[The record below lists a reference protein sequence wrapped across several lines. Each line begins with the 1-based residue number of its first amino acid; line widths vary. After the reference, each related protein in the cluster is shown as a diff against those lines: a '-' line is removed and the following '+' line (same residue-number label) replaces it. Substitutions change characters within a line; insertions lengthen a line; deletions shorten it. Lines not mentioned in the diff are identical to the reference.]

1 MPRRSL
7 PLSEECVRINRA
19 PKRRE
24 PVMSFTSREPQ
35 HVEAPVTD
43 YIERARQLGPEL
55 DVAAEEIEGR
65 RALPEPIVEAL
76 VELGLFRLLLPR
88 SLGGAELP
96 PAVYVQVIEEVAKH
110 DASTA
115 WCLGQATGCTMTS
128 AFLDPEVAREIFGG
142 KRGIVA
148 WGPAGP
154 AEARAVA
161 GGYRLTG
168 TWSFASGSHHATW
181 LGAHVAIL
189 GGDGIPR
196 LRPNGGS
203 VIRTLLF
210 PKASAGFTDIWHVIG
225 LRGTGSDSYT
235 VTDLFVPEKYTV
247 FREAEPKPRQPGL
260 LYAFSSSNIYS
271 SAFAGVAL
279 GIARSALD
287 AFVELARDKIPRG
300 AKRILRDNNV
310 IQSQVAQSEAQLGA
324 ARVVLLGSLEQIWR
338 DVAQSGRLTLG
349 HNTTIRLASTWA
361 IHQARDVVDTAYHA
375 AGATAIFESNPFERR
390 FRDVHTVVQQYQGRQ
405 AHFETVGQVL
415 LGLRPEATM
424 FTF

>member
-1 MPRRSL
+1 MP
-7 PLSEECVRINRA
+7 VA
-19 PKRRE
+19 
-24 PVMSFTSREPQ
+24 
-35 HVEAPVTD
+35 D
-43 YIERARQLGPEL
+43 YIQRARELGPEL
-55 DVAAEEIEGR
+55 DAAAEEIER
-65 RALPEPIVEAL
+65 RRELPEPIVEAL
-76 VELGLFRLLLPR
+76 IERGLFRLLLPR

-115 WCLGQATGCTMTS
+115 WCLGQGTGCTMTA
-128 AFLDPEVAREIFGG
+128 AFLDPEVAQEIFGP

-148 WGPAGP
+148 WGPPGP
-154 AEARAVA
+154 AEARTVS

-189 GGDGIPR
+189 AEDGTPR
-196 LRPNGGS
+196 LRPDGGS
-203 VIRTLLF
+203 IIRTLLF
-210 PKASAGFTDIWHVIG
+210 PKASARFTDIWHVIG
-225 LRGTGSDSYT
+225 LRGTGSDSYM

-247 FREAEPKPRQPGL
+247 LRTAEPRPQQPGL
-260 LYAFSSSNIYS
+260 LYSFSSSNMYS
-271 SAFAGVAL
+271 SGFAGVAL
-279 GIARSALD
+279 GIARSTLE

-300 AKRILRDNNV
+300 AKRTLRDNNV
-310 IQSQVAQSEAQLGA
+310 IQSQVARSEARLSA
-324 ARVVLLGSLEQIWR
+324 ARAFLLGSLEEIWR
-338 DVAQSGRLTLG
+338 DVAQSGRLTLD

-361 IHQARDVVDTAYHA
+361 IHQAREIVDTAYHA

-415 LGLRPEATM
+415 LGLQAEGTM
-424 FTF
+424 FSF

>member
-1 MPRRSL
+1 MSSTSGEMRSAEAL
-7 PLSEECVRINRA
+7 A
-19 PKRRE
+19 P
-24 PVMSFTSREPQ
+24 
-35 HVEAPVTD
+35 D
-43 YIERARQLGPEL
+43 YLERARQLGPEL
-55 DVAAEEIEGR
+55 DAAAEEIELR
-65 RALPEPIVEAL
+65 RELPEPIVEAL
-76 VELGLFRLLLPR
+76 VERGLFRLLLPR
-88 SLGGAELP
+88 ALGGAELP
-96 PAVYVQVIEEVAKH
+96 PAAYVQVIEEVARH

-128 AFLDPEVAREIFGG
+128 ALLEPEVAREIFGG

-148 WGPAGP
+148 WGPPGP
-154 AEARAVA
+154 AEARSVP

-189 GGDGIPR
+189 SEDGTPR
-196 LRPNGGS
+196 LRPDGGP

-210 PKASAGFTDIWHVIG
+210 PKVSAKFTDIWHVIG
-225 LRGTGSDSYT
+225 LKGTGSDSYT

-247 FREAEPKPRQPGL
+247 LREAEPKPRQRGL
-260 LYAFSSSNIYS
+260 LYAFSSSNMYS
-271 SAFAGVAL
+271 SGFAGVAL
-279 GIARSALD
+279 GIARSTLD

-300 AKRILRDNNV
+300 AKRTLRDNNV
-310 IQSQVAQSEAQLGA
+310 VQAQVAQSEARLRA
-324 ARVVLLGSLEQIWR
+324 ARVFLLGSLEQIWR
-338 DVAQSGRLTLG
+338 DVAQSGRLTLD

-390 FRDVHTVVQQYQGRQ
+390 FRDIHTVIQQYQGRQ

-415 LGLRPEATM
+415 LGLQAEGTM